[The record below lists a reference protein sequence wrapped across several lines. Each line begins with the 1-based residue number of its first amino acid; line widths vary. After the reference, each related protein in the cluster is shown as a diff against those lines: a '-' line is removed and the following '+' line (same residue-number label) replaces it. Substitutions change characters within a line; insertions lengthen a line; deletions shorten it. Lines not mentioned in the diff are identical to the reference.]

1 MNGNLLIKNGR
12 VVDPSQK
19 LDSVTDILILN
30 GKVEKIQPQQSVPKE
45 GVETLD
51 ATGLV
56 VTPGWVDM
64 HTHLREPGGSHK
76 ETIKTGTEAAAA
88 GGFTTIACMAN
99 TNPVNDNSFITSY
112 LNQRFQKES
121 KINVHCIG
129 SITKNLAGEDLA
141 EIGLM
146 REAGAVGISDDGMTV
161 MNAYLMRKALDY
173 SKRFDLPVIV
183 HAEDCNLKGKGVMNE
198 GFNSAR
204 FGLRGIPRASEEL
217 IVARDILLA
226 ELTGARLHIAHVS
239 TRGAVAL
246 IRAAKKRGLIRLTA
260 EVTPHHLTLTDE
272 AVGSYDTNT
281 KVAPPLRELPDVEA
295 VQEGLADGTLD
306 ALATDHAPH
315 SVEEKQ
321 VEYDQAAFGM
331 VGLETAFPLYY
342 KQVLEGR
349 VRLERMIEAMTIRPA
364 EILGV
369 RRGTLKVGSIAD
381 VTIFDPKATYRID
394 KTTFRSKSQNTPFH
408 GWDVIGRVRHTLVA
422 GISVYRQEG
431 GV

>member
-12 VVDPSQK
+12 VIDPSQR
-19 LDSVTDILILN
+19 LDQTTDVLILN
-30 GKVEKIQPQQSVPKE
+30 GKVEKIQPGQSAPRE
-45 GVETLD
+45 DVEVLD
-51 ATGLV
+51 AKGLI

-76 ETIKTGTEAAAA
+76 ETIKTGTEAAAV

-99 TNPVNDNSFITSY
+99 TNPVNDNSFITSF

-121 KINVHCIG
+121 LINVHCIG
-129 SITKNLAGEDLA
+129 AITKGLQGEELA
-141 EIGLM
+141 EFGLM
-146 REAGAVGISDDGMTV
+146 REAGAVGVSDDGMTV

-173 SKRFDLPVIV
+173 SKRFELPVIV

-239 TRGAVAL
+239 TRGSVAL
-246 IRAAKKRGLIRLTA
+246 IRDAKKRGLARISA

-272 AVGSYDTNT
+272 VVGSYDTNT
-281 KVAPPLRELPDVEA
+281 KVAPPLRELQDVEA

-321 VEYDQAAFGM
+321 VEYDMAAFGM
-331 VGLETAFPLYY
+331 VGLETAFPLYHRL
-342 KQVLEGR
+342 VLTGK
-349 VRLERMIEAMTIRPA
+349 VRLERVIEAMTIRPA

-369 RRGTLKVGSIAD
+369 SRGTLKVGSVAD
-381 VTIFDPKATYRID
+381 VTLFDPKEKYKID
-394 KTTFRSKSQNTPFH
+394 KTTFKSKSQNTPFH
-408 GWDVIGRVRHTLVA
+408 GWEVTGRVKATIVA
-422 GISVYRQEG
+422 GNIVFRGENP
-431 GV
+431 